1 MRGQQ
6 LRYGGAIF
14 AMLIA
19 TVLSYGV
26 PLVSR
31 TTIDYVIAGKPL
43 MAPAFVA
50 RAMDHI
56 GGRSVLGRNLWLA
69 TVCIILLSAS
79 AGVFNY
85 LRGRWAATAAEA
97 TARRMRDR
105 LYDHL
110 QHLPC
115 SYHDRA
121 ETGDLVQRCTSDVET
136 VRGFLS
142 VQIVEI
148 ARAVIMLMAVLPI
161 MLWLSGRMTLIAL
174 SMIPLICLFSAI
186 FFAKVKYAFKLTDE
200 AEGAMTT
207 VLQENLT
214 GIRVV
219 RAFARQEFECQK
231 FGVRNATYR
240 DRTQNLIR
248 LMAWYWSSS
257 DFLCHIQNG
266 LVLIVGGLWTMNGRI
281 TVGTLFA
288 FLAYVNM
295 LLWPIRQMG
304 RILTDLGKAMVSL
317 QRIHEILQQPPESA
331 VEPPV
336 AGDTELAASARPS
349 NACGGNDAAIDGSR
363 AKVPPA
369 HGGCLAKAAS
379 QSPHSMKDGVGAIAP
394 QAQAERIG
402 GHIVVKDLAFAY
414 GETPVLAGISF
425 EVLPGQT
432 LAILGPSGSG
442 KSTLMHLLMRLY
454 DYTHGSIAIDGREIR
469 STDRKHLRRQI
480 GSVMQEPFLYSK
492 SLRENVRMGV
502 PDAQDEEITEAAQ
515 MACIHESIRQFEK
528 GYDTLVGERGVTLSG
543 GQRQRVA
550 LARAILKDPPILILD
565 DALSA
570 VDTRTEALILEA
582 LRRRRGRH
590 TTLVIAHRLS
600 TLTQADRILVLEH
613 GRIVQ
618 SGTHA
623 SLLLKEGLY
632 QRLWKIQSSL
642 EEDLDKEVASNGWPV
657 TSTES

>member
-1 MRGQQ
+1 MRQKWKMLQGFMQGQR
-6 LRYGGAIF
+6 LRYGGAILV
-14 AMLIA
+14 MLVG
-19 TVLSYGV
+19 TLLSYGV

-31 TTIDYVIAGKPL
+31 TTIDYVISGKPL
-43 MAPAFVA
+43 QAPWYVV
-50 RAMDHI
+50 RAI
-56 GGRSVLGRNLWLA
+56 EQVGGRSVLGRNLWLA
-69 TVCIILLSAS
+69 TVCIAALSAG
-79 AGVFNY
+79 AGVFGY

-115 SYHDRA
+115 RYHDKA
-121 ETGDLVQRCTSDVET
+121 ETGDLVQRCTSDVDT

-142 VQIVEI
+142 GQIVEI

-174 SMIPLICLFSAI
+174 SMVPLICVFSAI
-186 FFAKVKYAFKLTDE
+186 FFAKIKYAFKLTDE

-219 RAFARQEFECQK
+219 RAFARQDFECEK
-231 FGVRNATYR
+231 FGVRNAAYR

-248 LMAWYWSSS
+248 LMAWYWSST
-257 DFLCHIQNG
+257 DFLCHVQNG
-266 LVLIVGGLWTMNGRI
+266 LVLVVGGLWTMNGRI

-317 QRIHEILQQPPESA
+317 QRIHEILQQPAET
-331 VEPPV
+331 V
-336 AGDTELAASARPS
+336 AAAATVTATGFAEGASA
-349 NACGGNDAAIDGSR
+349 D
-363 AKVPPA
+363 AKVAADGDGRVTVQQATEPEVPM
-369 HGGCLAKAAS
+369 GGRSA
-379 QSPHSMKDGVGAIAP
+379 
-394 QAQAERIG
+394 
-402 GHIVVKDLAFAY
+402 GHISVEDLAFAY
-414 GETPVLAGISF
+414 DEKPVLSGISF
-425 EVLPGQT
+425 EVQPGQT

-454 DYTHGSIAIDGREIR
+454 DYTQGSIAIDGREIR
-469 STDRKHLRRQI
+469 SADRKHLRSQI

-502 PDAQDEEITEAAQ
+502 PDAQDDEITEAAE
-515 MACIHESIRQFEK
+515 MACIHDSIRQFEK

-543 GQRQRVA
+543 GQQQRVA

-600 TLTQADRILVLEH
+600 TLAQADRILVLER
-613 GRIVQ
+613 GRVVQ

-623 SLLLKEGLY
+623 SLLREEGLY
-632 QRLWKIQSSL
+632 QRLWRIQSSL
-642 EEDLDKEVASNGWPV
+642 EEDLGKEVASNGWPV
-657 TSTES
+657 TTSTES